1 MQKAKKAQIANKP
14 QSAEVKS
21 ASPLALG
28 NDTKQHIPATM
39 ESIFG
44 SISWLMLQSP
54 AHRYLFISDY
64 SSACHMPVGKF
75 PARTGGRSRF

>member
-1 MQKAKKAQIANKP
+1 MQKNKKARIIKQQPEIKAVNP
-14 QSAEVKS
+14 VEAE
-21 ASPLALG
+21 
-28 NDTKQHIPATM
+28 NNTQQHIPATM

-64 SSACHMPVGKF
+64 EWLSKENVNLRLYLHKF
-75 PARTGGRSRF
+75 RRPCF